1 MNGSSE
7 VAHSSI
13 SFLRVTNTLLIG
25 VAVASF
31 YRFNIKVHAEF
42 PSRVAIFMHEI
53 LGGVVIDHYLV
64 VTVKIGKI
72 FPGKFVGNSRKFP
85 AIWKNAQLWCIL

>member
-1 MNGSSE
+1 M
-7 VAHSSI
+7 A
-13 SFLRVTNTLLIG
+13 NTLLIS
-25 VAVASF
+25 VAIASF

-53 LGGVVIDHYLV
+53 LGGVVIDNYL

-72 FPGKFVGNSRKFP
+72 FQHVCWESTKISRYMEKCTIVVHTVMVRVGG
-85 AIWKNAQLWCIL
+85 QYVYM

>member
-1 MNGSSE
+1 M
-7 VAHSSI
+7 A
-13 SFLRVTNTLLIG
+13 NTLLIS

-42 PSRVAIFMHEI
+42 PSRVTIFMHEI

-72 FPGKFVGNSRKFP
+72 FPACLLEIHENFPLYGKMHNCG
-85 AIWKNAQLWCIL
+85 AYCDG